1 MFSKTHDWI
10 GAIAKFIP
18 EIVLA
23 YPLFFFPEFF
33 RGSESWKYICANGI
47 SSESTE

>member
-18 EIVLA
+18 EIGLA
-23 YPLFFFPEFF
+23 YPLFFFLSFF
-33 RGSESWKYICANGI
+33 EAQESWMYICAYGI